1 MKAHVSALALTLAL
15 LGGCVSLPE
24 RTASAPD
31 LPTWTTAGV
40 DPAPVATAW
49 WTALDDPALD
59 AAVARALVHNADL
72 RAAGANLRAARALA
86 GEAQSLRQLQGRLDG
101 SFERTRVAG
110 LSQPPIPGTPERFES
125 QTLASVGGALGW
137 EIDLFGGLEARVD
150 AARANAAAALW
161 ARREVEA
168 GVVAGVVQA
177 WIDYR
182 AALTQE
188 ELLSARIAHLGSVTD
203 GLRRAADLGGV
214 ARGQVEDARA
224 ALEQARAEAPLV
236 AAARR
241 NAARRVAALTGE
253 APVTTLDAGALSA
266 SPATLT
272 AGDPAALLR
281 RRPDVAAA
289 ERRFAAAAA
298 EARVAV
304 SDLYPRLSLT
314 GAAGLTS
321 APDRLGDSGAFGF
334 AVGPRL
340 SWGLFDQGRLRQRI
354 VAADARAEAA
364 LADWEGTVVRALEEA
379 DGALDGW
386 QAARVAR
393 QSADSA
399 AEATARRLEI
409 ERARAAAGATSR
421 LELQQAEGEAIAAR
435 VAAASARA
443 DETRAWVA
451 AHLALGAGW
460 RP

>member
-31 LPTWTTAGV
+31 LPTWTSAGV
-40 DPAPVATAW
+40 DTAPVAIDW
-49 WTALDDPALD
+49 WTALDDAALD

-188 ELLSARIAHLGSVTD
+188 ELLSARIAHLESVTD

-304 SDLYPRLSLT
+304 ADLYPRLSLT